1 MKVTIKGQ
9 GHNERSKVK
18 AGACWDDPRPLT
30 DSTALVMAGL
40 A

>member
-1 MKVTIKGQ
+1 
-9 GHNERSKVK
+9 VK